1 MGTKDGAPRIVSV
14 ERKHAWIV
22 LNAAASLTPKR
33 RRALLEAFGDPV
45 TICTASEAELA
56 AVIGEGAAR
65 RLVEEI
71 GGIDPVREVSLAE
84 GAGATILTL
93 EDEGYPEVLRDL
105 PDPPLALYVLGELCP
120 EDARGIAIVGTRRA
134 TSYGRLVARKLAE
147 ELAGRGIT
155 VVSGM
160 APGIDTA
167 AHRGAL
173 DAGRTVA
180 VLGTGLGNPYPAG
193 ARSFMEEIASR
204 GAVLSEYSWETPGS
218 KWTFPKRNRII
229 AALSLGVVIVEA
241 PERSGALITADFALE
256 QGKEVFAVPGP
267 ITSEVSR
274 GANRLIQD
282 GAKLVM
288 GVEDILAELRFPGL
302 RIGSEREAKEEPKL
316 SGEARAVYEVLGGEP
331 LSAEEVAERT
341 GLPYATVAR
350 VLLELSLAGIVEE
363 TPGGRYLRSR
373 FG

>member
-1 MGTKDGAPRIVSV
+1 MGTKDGASRIVSV

-173 DAGRTVA
+173 AAGRTVA
-180 VLGTGLGNPYPAG
+180 VLGTGLGRPYPAG
-193 ARSFMEEIASR
+193 SARLLEEITAH
-204 GAVLSEYSWETPGS
+204 GAVISEFPWEREGS
-218 KWTFPKRNRII
+218 KWSFPRRNRII
-229 AALSLGVVIVEA
+229 AGLSRGVVVVEA
-241 PERSGALITADFALE
+241 PERSGALITADIALE
-256 QGKEVFAVPGP
+256 QGKEIFAVPGP
-267 ITSEVSR
+267 ITSETSR
-274 GANRLIQD
+274 GTNRLIQE
-282 GAKLVM
+282 GAKPVTC
-288 GVEDILAELRFPGL
+288 VADILEEFPDLAAHRPEDKGMAMKL
-302 RIGSEREAKEEPKL
+302 GPEEER
-316 SGEARAVYEVLGGEP
+316 VYSALGGDP
-331 LSAEEVAERT
+331 LTAEEIAERT

-373 FG
+373 IG

>member
-1 MGTKDGAPRIVSV
+1 M
-14 ERKHAWIV
+14 ERKYAWIA
-22 LNAAASLTPKR
+22 LNAAPSLTAR
-33 RRALLEAFGDPV
+33 RRRLLLQAFGDPV
-45 TICTASEAELA
+45 AVCNATEAELA
-56 AVIGEGAAR
+56 AVIGEGAAGKLAAELR
-65 RLVEEI
+65 
-71 GGIDPVREVSLAE
+71 GCDPVKELSLAE
-84 GAGATILTL
+84 GAGAAILTP
-93 EDEGYPEVLRDL
+93 EDDGYPGALRVL
-105 PDPPLALYVLGELCP
+105 PDPPLALYVLGELRP
-120 EDARGIAIVGTRRA
+120 EDERAVAIVGTRRA
-134 TSYGRLVARKLAE
+134 TSYGRLVARKLAA
-147 ELAGRGIT
+147 ELASRGVT

-173 DAGRTVA
+173 EAGRTVA

-193 ARSFMEEIASR
+193 AHGLMEEIASR
-204 GAVLSEYSWETPGS
+204 GAVLSEYPWEAPGS

-229 AALSLGVVIVEA
+229 AALSLGVVVVEA

-274 GANRLIQD
+274 GTNRLIQE

-302 RIGSEREAKEEPKL
+302 RMGSEQEAEEEPEL
-316 SGEARAVYEVLGGEP
+316 SGEVRVVYEALGGEP

-350 VLLELSLAGIVEE
+350 VLLELSLAGLVEE
-363 TPGGRYLRSR
+363 GPGGRYLRGR
-373 FG
+373 LR